1 MKQLA
6 LTLFAALLC
15 TACYAQDS
23 GLTPEQMDA
32 PKVKR
37 QKIRLDRGP
46 TIYITTSTGL
56 NNNTG
61 VIGFNFELPLSPKV
75 TIDAGPGYGFWG
87 HKVYVGAKY
96 YLRAAQRGFAFGIGV
111 THASGEKSMRH
122 LETSIY
128 GNTTESTFRQ
138 NPQTNALFAAY
149 KYWSLGKQYNRI
161 YVQLGWSATLSGGD
175 RITQLSGPRMSN
187 NSIRGRGSVAPHG
200 PVLAFGFSFG
210 LH

>member
-1 MKQLA
+1 MKRLA
-6 LTLFAALLC
+6 FTLFTALIC
-15 TACYAQDS
+15 TGSFAQNNN
-23 GLTPEQMDA
+23 LPPEEMENA
-32 PKVKR
+32 KIKRKKV
-37 QKIRLDRGP
+37 RLDRGP
-46 TIYITTSTGL
+46 AIYITTSTGL

-61 VIGFNFELPLSPKV
+61 VMGFNFELPLSPTV

-96 YLRAAQRGFAFGIGV
+96 YLRPAQRGFAFGIGV
-111 THASGEKSMRH
+111 THAAGEKSMRH

-161 YVQLGWSATLSGGD
+161 YAQLGWSAPLSGGD

-187 NSIRGRGSVAPHG
+187 NSIRARGSMAPHG
-200 PVLAFGFSFG
+200 PILAFGFSFG